1 MERVFNC
8 RFSIASESRPV
19 PMGSPR
25 PGISS
30 GGSLRENRGLID
42 IEDFQFLNFNL
53 DGFVKSRKSFENV
66 IPAKAGIQ

>member
-19 PMGSPR
+19 P
-25 PGISS
+25 
-30 GGSLRENRGLID
+30 GSLREDRGLFD

-53 DGFVKSRKSFENV
+53 DLFGYYS
-66 IPAKAGIQ
+66 

>member
-1 MERVFNC
+1 
-8 RFSIASESRPV
+8 
-19 PMGSPR
+19 MGSPR